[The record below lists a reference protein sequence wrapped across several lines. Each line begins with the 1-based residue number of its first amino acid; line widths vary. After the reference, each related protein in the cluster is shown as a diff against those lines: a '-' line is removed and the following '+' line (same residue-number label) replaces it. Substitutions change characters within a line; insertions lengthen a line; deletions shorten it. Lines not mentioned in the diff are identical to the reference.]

1 MVQLVVVYSHC
12 GCGHFGGGH
21 KGGGRCGGGGRC
33 YGVGRRCVGVVVV
46 FAMVGI
52 VEAVFTVW
60 VVVLVVV
67 IVMHIA
73 QCPYIVQYCVKNVSI
88 RLI

>member
-12 GCGHFGGGH
+12 GCGNFGGGH

-67 IVMHIA
+67 IVMH
-73 QCPYIVQYCVKNVSI
+73 NVLTLYSTV
-88 RLI
+88 

>member
-12 GCGHFGGGH
+12 GCGNFGGGH

-52 VEAVFTVW
+52 VGGAVFTVW
-60 VVVLVVV
+60 VVVLAVV
-67 IVMHIA
+67 IVID
-73 QCPYIVQYCVKNVSI
+73 NV
-88 RLI
+88 LTCTV